1 MLIGYVS
8 PSSIRLP
15 WELMDMLPEGVRV
28 AATTLRVRGYTD
40 AQFAQAQAGVAE
52 AVEVLAAE
60 GAQAVV
66 LAGVPVAVREGYP
79 REQERLAA
87 LRQQHGIPIISGVAA
102 CVEGFR
108 HLGVRQPIVA
118 TAYLDEM
125 NRQLVSYFKQAGL
138 APAGVRGVGSHS
150 PAESGRLGAE
160 VFAELTRD
168 LLAQSVAADG
178 VFIGARIE
186 LQALAVSLEAELGR
200 PVLHGTQ
207 AGVWWAARELGLGG
221 VRGGGRLL
229 AGR

>member
-15 WELMDMLPEGVRV
+15 WALMDMLPDGVRV
-28 AATTLRVRGYTD
+28 VATTLRVRGYTD

-60 GAQAVV
+60 GANAIVQ
-66 LAGVPVAVREGYP
+66 AGVPVAVRGGYA
-79 REQERLAA
+79 QEHRRLAE
-87 LRQQHGIPIISGVAA
+87 LRQRHGIPVMSGVRA
-102 CVEGFR
+102 CVEGFLD
-108 HLGVRQPIVA
+108 LGVRRPLVA

-125 NRQLVSYFKQAGL
+125 NDQLVSYFREAGL

-150 PAESGRLGAE
+150 PVESGRLGPE
-160 VFAELTRD
+160 VFAQLTRE
-168 LLAQSVAADG
+168 LLAESPQADG
-178 VFIGARIE
+178 VFLGARIE
-186 LQALAVSLEAELGR
+186 LHALGLALEAELGV

-207 AGVWWAARELGLGG
+207 AGVWWACRELNLSG
-221 VRGGGRLL
+221 VRGGGRLF